1 MVNITDWPELPEV
14 HENDPQADVKKVL
27 YQARLDAMKAEY
39 QADIE
44 REKADWAS
52 EYVQVQAVNSAYLD
66 AAKSSLERAISRAN
80 FVQTAATAISGV
92 YVGALGVS
100 FAVAQTRY
108 LPARG
113 IAPALFLGIA
123 IFLVAIYT
131 SFVTKPED
139 VKVASSDGTLPGW
152 QQRRRDN
159 FMLWTRAAILR
170 RRHFLQASVI
180 SLGIGAFLLPLPY
193 VDVPNRIAVYAV
205 IVGLLLVSVPLCV
218 AGTRSIISWGKTPKI
233 SS

>member
-1 MVNITDWPELPEV
+1 MVNWPELPKV
-14 HENDPQADVKKVL
+14 DQNDPQADVKKLL
-27 YQARLDAMKAEY
+27 YQAQLDVTKVEY

-44 REKADWAS
+44 REKADWKS
-52 EYVQVQAVNSAYLD
+52 EYVQAQAVNSAYLD
-66 AAKSSLERAISRAN
+66 VAKSSLERTTSRAN

-92 YVGALGVS
+92 YVGALGLS
-100 FAVAQTRY
+100 FAAAQAKY

-139 VKVASSDGTLPGW
+139 VKVPSSDGTLPGW
-152 QQRRRDN
+152 QRQRRDT
-159 FMLWTRAAILR
+159 FVLWTRAAILR

-193 VDVPNRIAVYAV
+193 VDVSNGVVFFLVIA
-205 IVGLLLVSVPLCV
+205 GLLFVLVPLCV
-218 AGTRSIISWGKTPKI
+218 ACIHSIKSWGKTPKTSI
-233 SS
+233 